1 MCQRENPSGR
11 LLRRLGLRLI
21 PTPIGVGPLEFLVD
35 LCEIPRGPARRSI
48 TAEFASYVAA

>member
-1 MCQRENPSGR
+1 MCRRENPSGR

-35 LCEIPRGPARRSI
+35 LREIPRGPARRSI